1 MTKNDF
7 LCSLERLLSPMPE
20 EDRMKQLSYYSE
32 MIADMTEDG
41 LTEDG
46 AVERLGAPEDIAA
59 DILSQ
64 NPPAVKSMKDWTPL
78 SITLTAVGSPLW
90 LPIALVLAC
99 VLVVIYIAVWCV
111 ITALFAAVLGIA
123 VGAVAALVVS
133 CLLLF
138 RNFGEMIFTLGAA
151 LVLAGIAVLAFLGSL
166 YAARGLVRLTAAI
179 ARSIKKMFT
188 RKER

>member
-64 NPPAVKSMKDWTPL
+64 NPPAVKARKGWTPL

-99 VLVVIYIAVWCV
+99 VLGVVYIAVWCV
-111 ITALFAAVLGIA
+111 IAALFAAVLGIA

-151 LVLAGIAVLAFLGSL
+151 LVLAGSAVLAFLGSL

>member
-41 LTEDG
+41 LTEAG